1 MRLWPCR
8 PPGDDYIAGYAAS
21 SMLKHKLMLN
31 VPSLTAQNGVI
42 IFLEGALNIPDRSN
56 VMQMLAEIPG
66 VSAVKIAETAARP
79 MTQAPVADVP
89 AQPAKQPAEQLV
101 AVVDARSTLLPAGL
115 LPSGHLFNPLLAD
128 PRWAHF
134 SAAYRHFMNDN
145 FDGRSIAAVSFGET
159 IPVYRVMW
167 DG

>member
-1 MRLWPCR
+1 MFHHLPYR
-8 PPGDDYIAGYAAS
+8 
-21 SMLKHKLMLN
+21 MT
-31 VPSLTAQNGVI
+31 SL
-42 IFLEGALNIPDRSN
+42 FFRRGALNIPDRSN

-66 VSAVKIAETAARP
+66 VSAVKIAETAAST

-134 SAAYRHFMNDN
+134 SAAYRYFMNDN
-145 FDGRSIAAVSFGET
+145 FDGRSIAAVSLGET
-159 IPVYRVMW
+159 IPVYRLVW

>member
-8 PPGDDYIAGYAAS
+8 TPGDDYIAGYAAS

-89 AQPAKQPAEQLV
+89 AQPAK
-101 AVVDARSTLLPAGL
+101 
-115 LPSGHLFNPLLAD
+115 
-128 PRWAHF
+128 
-134 SAAYRHFMNDN
+134 
-145 FDGRSIAAVSFGET
+145 
-159 IPVYRVMW
+159 
-167 DG
+167 

>member
-8 PPGDDYIAGYAAS
+8 ISWRDYIANFAAS